1 MAAAGISIIVLLAL
15 TAFYVRYDYQ
25 QYCKEAVPILEY
37 HGIGSA
43 DGWMKE
49 LFVSKET
56 FETHLQYL
64 HDNGYKMVSVKKM
77 AEMFANA
84 ANEAVVVDQGLVT
97 SRCPDDIPAF
107 NAKMIEEF
115 AEGRHEG
122 QAAA

>member
-1 MAAAGISIIVLLAL
+1 MSDLWKKYKKYMAAAGISIIVLLAL

-77 AEMFANA
+77 ALSPSIS
-84 ANEAVVVDQGLVT
+84 GHIT
-97 SRCPDDIPAF
+97 SSRSYNIFSSFSLF
-107 NAKMIEEF
+107 NAL
-115 AEGRHEG
+115 
-122 QAAA
+122 

>member
-1 MAAAGISIIVLLAL
+1 MEKVLKKYMAAAGISIIVLLAL

-64 HDNGYKMVSVKKM
+64 YDNGYKMVSVKKM
-77 AEMFANA
+77 AEMFANGESTA
-84 ANEAVVVDQGLVT
+84 KNNCYE
-97 SRCPDDIPAF
+97 PFDDGYLDNYTNVLPLLKKI
-107 NAKMIEEF
+107 
-115 AEGRHEG
+115 
-122 QAAA
+122 